1 MISLRKKLKASEY
14 NSNSLD
20 KKLVFG
26 LVKTRIP
33 SLKQLKYINKYLNK
47 TEMAILYSALVI
59 LIIGLAVLFAKFY
72 SQNLETLPQDGG
84 KYIEGVIGAPKYIN
98 PLYSSLNS
106 VDADLA
112 QLIYSSLFTRDNNGY
127 LMPDLVTDY
136 KISADQ
142 KAYTLTIRDDA
153 QWHNGNPVTIDDV
166 IFTFNNIKNGQ
177 YQSPLRYNFNG
188 VEAGKIDDRTIQFT
202 LKEPYAPFMEFLT
215 FGILP
220 LGLWQD
226 VTPQSMGLAELNLKP
241 IGSGPYQFKS
251 LTKDKNGNIKAYT
264 LEANLDYYNSVP
276 HIAEVVFKFFVA
288 PEEMI
293 AALNNNKIDAAS
305 YLAPEYYNEVI
316 APNSFNFHQLSLP
329 QISGLFFNLNNDS
342 LVVSSPNVR
351 QALAYAIDKRTM
363 VEEVL
368 PHQAQVIDGPILPN
382 SFAFNDQINTY
393 NYNPEKAK
401 ALLAEAGWELKTIK
415 DQAGVEGT
423 WLAKKEQILQIEIT
437 IPDNPQNLAL
447 AEKIKGYWE
456 TIGVKTTI
464 KAVSGRDVQNSLAK
478 TNSFTVLLYSLF
490 GSIDPDPYT
499 FWHSSQRSA
508 LNIAGYG
515 NKKVDKLLED
525 ARVNNNIETRTA
537 KYKEFQILLTAD
549 APAIFLYNPSYVYIQ
564 NKRIK
569 GYAVQTINQPQDRLN
584 NITGWYT
591 KENKKINFS
600 SDK

>member
-188 VEAGKIDDRTIQFT
+188 VEASKIDDRTIQFT

>member
-264 LEANLDYYNSVP
+264 LEANLDYYNPVP
-276 HIAEVVFKFFVA
+276 HIAKVVFKFFVA

-363 VEEVL
+363 VEEIL
-368 PHQAQVIDGPILPN
+368 PHQAQMIDGPILPN

-569 GYAVQTINQPQDRLN
+569 GYAVQTINQTQDRLN

>member
-264 LEANLDYYNSVP
+264 LEANLDYYNPVP
-276 HIAEVVFKFFVA
+276 HIAKVVFKFFVA

>member
-188 VEAGKIDDRTIQFT
+188 VEASKIDDRTIQFT

-363 VEEVL
+363 VEEIL
-368 PHQAQVIDGPILPN
+368 PHQAQMIDGPILPN